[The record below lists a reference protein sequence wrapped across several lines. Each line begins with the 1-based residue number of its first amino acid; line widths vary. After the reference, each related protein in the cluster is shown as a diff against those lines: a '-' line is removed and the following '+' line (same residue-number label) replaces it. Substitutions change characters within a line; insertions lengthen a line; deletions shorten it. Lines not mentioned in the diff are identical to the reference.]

1 MGEVLVLRLDYLDGS
16 ALKRAIAGGTQLLE
30 ENKSVVDSLNV
41 FPVPDGDTG
50 TNMFL
55 TLSAALREVE
65 KLKDAPIAEVA
76 EAAAMGSLMGA
87 RGNSGVIFS
96 QLFRGFARG
105 LENKAMLDGPGLAY
119 ALQEAVNV
127 AYKAVMKAVEGTML
141 TVAREAARAA
151 VAAARNHKNVLDV
164 LAAALQAAEETL
176 ERTPEML
183 PALKEAGVVDA
194 GGKGLVFF
202 MRGALAALR
211 GEQVK
216 RRKEPMLVPVAQSEG
231 VKEPGAGTR
240 SEALRYKYC
249 TEFLLKGSG
258 LPLDKM
264 REELASYG
272 DCLLVV
278 GTPDVAKVHIHT
290 NNPGFILEYCVVLGD
305 LSEIQINNMALQHE
319 EFVAQNQ
326 AQAQGQAGDRNGS
339 DGGRKEPT
347 VQKGKE
353 VGVVA
358 VATGEGLEEILH
370 SLGADVIVQG
380 GQTMNP
386 SIEDIVKAA
395 ESLDTPKI
403 IILPNN
409 SNVILTAEQARKL
422 LDREVAVIPTSSVP
436 QGLAALIA
444 MKPGSDFDLNVR
456 LMNEAKDRVRTGEV
470 TYAVRNSKYNGVEIG
485 EKDFIGIVDGELK
498 VAGKGREE
506 TASNLIAEMV
516 SETTELITIYYG
528 EGVPLSEARVLAD
541 RVQEQYP
548 YAEVEL
554 QYGGQPIY
562 YYIISVE

>member
-1 MGEVLVLRLDYLDGS
+1 MVLRLDYLDGS
-16 ALKRAIAGGTQLLE
+16 ALMKAIAGGTQLLE
-30 ENKSVVDSLNV
+30 ENKSIVDSLNV

-65 KLKDAPIAEVA
+65 KLKDAPVARVA

-96 QLFRGFARG
+96 QLFRGFAMG
-105 LENKAMLDGPGLAY
+105 LGNRTTLDGPGLAH
-119 ALQEAVNV
+119 ALQEAVNI
-127 AYKAVMKAVEGTML
+127 AYKAVMKPVEGTML

-151 VAAARNHKNVLDV
+151 LAAARSRKNLLDV
-164 LAAALQAAEETL
+164 LAAALQAAEDTL

-183 PALKEAGVVDA
+183 PTLKEAGVVDA
-194 GGKGLVFF
+194 GGKGLVIF

-216 RRKEPMLVPVAQSEG
+216 RRKEPMLAPAAPPEAVR
-231 VKEPGAGTR
+231 EPGAGG
-240 SEALRYKYC
+240 EALRYRYC
-249 TEFLLKGSG
+249 TEFLLRGSG

-264 REELASYG
+264 REELAGYG

-290 NNPGFILEYCVVLGD
+290 NNPGFILEYCVALGD

-319 EFVAQNQ
+319 EFVAQGQ
-326 AQAQGQAGDRNGS
+326 ARVQGQGPAPGGAGSAGGGS
-339 DGGRKEPT
+339 EQVAR
-347 VQKGKE
+347 KGKE
-353 VGVVA
+353 AGIIA
-358 VATGEGLEEILH
+358 VATGEGLEEILR
-370 SLGADVIVQG
+370 SLGADVIVRG

-386 SIEDIVKAA
+386 SIEDIVNAA

-409 SNVILTAEQARKL
+409 SNVILTAEQARGL
-422 LDREVAVIPTSSVP
+422 LDREVSVIPTSSIP

-444 MKPGSDFDLNVR
+444 MRPDSDFDQNVR

-470 TYAVRNSKYNGVEIG
+470 TFAVRNSKYNGVEIG
-485 EKDFIGIVDGELK
+485 EKDFIGIADGELK

-516 SETTELITIYYG
+516 TEATELITIYYG
-528 EGVPLSEARVLAD
+528 EEVSLSEARVLAE
-541 RVQEQYP
+541 RIQEQYP

-562 YYIISVE
+562 YYIISIE